1 MTQPYLK
8 QDYTLKM
15 NYDDQHNILNKNQL
29 HRQGTV
35 DNLGSSMQDTEDT
48 ETRHKTS
55 YELEYKDYGTGSEV
69 VAGYGYNQPHSPRK
83 IVETPTGPDCC
94 NGTEDPR
101 IKEKSLDYD
110 YNGNRTAVREQV
122 GQKQNTLQ
130 KLLRYEENRLMAV
143 DLDPDNDDLHPVA
156 AYTYEAGGERIVK
169 YNVDRLDVSSNAN
182 DVSKGQHDNIAIYP
196 SGLLTARPKDKKFR
210 GTPINTVSYTKH
222 YYAGGQRVQSKIG
235 TTSLLG
241 MWQGTWFNN
250 EFPELDRQLLLD
262 NIEDKLT
269 SADSHLVNLYN
280 DFFEL
285 TPPTLDSQT
294 QPFKGQHFPHDP
306 DLYAAFWFH
315 PDHLGSSNY
324 ITNLA
329 GNVSQH
335 MEYLPFGETLV
346 EEHLNSNNSPYKFN
360 GKELDEETG
369 NYYYGA
375 RYYDPKFSMW
385 LSVDPMAEKYPSY
398 SPYAYTLNN
407 PINLTDPTGMSAE
420 NAQSPTDWYWN
431 LKTDDYE
438 WFNGSE
444 EREGYERNEIT
455 VSNVLSGGKNF
466 QLQEGGRFVDLDSG
480 EGYGKGDEVSLN
492 GISIKSHGNWFEESQ
507 TWVRHN
513 KGSLLDA
520 SQKLQDSG
528 DLVTGIGLGAA
539 GVGSFVAG
547 IGAAPGLVIA
557 GIGNGVGLSGSFLE
571 LGTELMST
579 DWNNASETG
588 GFILGGIGINLLVDR
603 AIPGPTPN
611 ISRESTDI
619 LKMSLKTVPART
631 AERAYR
637 TSNDN

>member
-1 MTQPYLK
+1 
-8 QDYTLKM
+8 
-15 NYDDQHNILNKNQL
+15 
-29 HRQGTV
+29 
-35 DNLGSSMQDTEDT
+35 
-48 ETRHKTS
+48 
-55 YELEYKDYGTGSEV
+55 
-69 VAGYGYNQPHSPRK
+69 
-83 IVETPTGPDCC
+83 
-94 NGTEDPR
+94 
-101 IKEKSLDYD
+101 
-110 YNGNRTAVREQV
+110 
-122 GQKQNTLQ
+122 
-130 KLLRYEENRLMAV
+130 
-143 DLDPDNDDLHPVA
+143 
-156 AYTYEAGGERIVK
+156 
-169 YNVDRLDVSSNAN
+169 
-182 DVSKGQHDNIAIYP
+182 
-196 SGLLTARPKDKKFR
+196 
-210 GTPINTVSYTKH
+210 
-222 YYAGGQRVQSKIG
+222 
-235 TTSLLG
+235 
-241 MWQGTWFNN
+241 
-250 EFPELDRQLLLD
+250 
-262 NIEDKLT
+262 
-269 SADSHLVNLYN
+269 
-280 DFFEL
+280 
-285 TPPTLDSQT
+285 
-294 QPFKGQHFPHDP
+294 
-306 DLYAAFWFH
+306 
-315 PDHLGSSNY
+315 
-324 ITNLA
+324 
-329 GNVSQH
+329 
-335 MEYLPFGETLV
+335 
-346 EEHLNSNNSPYKFN
+346 
-360 GKELDEETG
+360 
-369 NYYYGA
+369 
-375 RYYDPKFSMW
+375 
-385 LSVDPMAEKYPSY
+385 
-398 SPYAYTLNN
+398 
-407 PINLTDPTGMSAE
+407 MSAE

-579 DWNNASETG
+579 QRKNASETG